1 MKVTWD
7 IEANK
12 LLNQE
17 SIDYTVSPYTLKD
30 SFKIHCI
37 VVEEHDTGLIH
48 AFYDGCRYELDG
60 RRYSETDGDYVYILE
75 NYVPVEYTHHQLGDF
90 PCWVKD
96 NTIDVAVA
104 HNGINYDHM
113 VVKLYYGMDYSVYP
127 DSWAGK
133 NVLIED
139 TLVRSKLQNPDRFGG
154 HSLDKLSEKV
164 GLRKIDF
171 RPDIPKDVRF
181 NTFAADMLYYCIRDV
196 VVNTKV
202 YYWLLEEGSGW
213 DWGDSYELEKAVAE
227 LVTRQE
233 HRGFKFDKCL
243 AENNVEELD
252 ALMQDRSQKVSPVLP
267 KKPATKGYQKEY
279 TPPVRQFLKTGE
291 PSSYLLKFADKI
303 GANITGTTFNYK
315 FDFNGVVYDTPL
327 PLEPLVTEQEADIE
341 DTTHIKGWLVS
352 EFGWIPSEWK
362 DRDLTVNS
370 KKEKLTNEKFL
381 EAIDRYVEQTLGS
394 PFCKF
399 RCEHLKT
406 TPAKLKAEL
415 IKRGNNRS
423 LKVLTN
429 PNFTKGQEKELCPN
443 LELLSERF
451 PYARDVVEYHT
462 YRHRRNSILGGGL
475 DWDDEG
481 EAEKGYLASVRE
493 DGRIATPADTC
504 GAATSRFKHRV
515 VANIPRVSSLYGE
528 KMRGLFGV
536 EDGFVQIGY
545 DFDSLEARIE
555 GHYCY
560 RYDQLKDYCQSLL
573 MAKPN
578 DIHSVTA
585 RKITEII
592 GREFGR
598 TPAKST
604 KYACLPKDNSE
615 VLAKDGWKFR
625 KDLQIGDMVL
635 SYSEDKCCYEWT
647 PIQLIWDYTDAEV
660 IEMKNKWFTIEST
673 ADHRWYGSRR
683 RQKGSGKGSVR
694 FQEKG
699 FFTTAQVNSETNIMN
714 ASYYWN
720 DCSIVTPAQA
730 ALVAWLLSDGHYKW
744 SELKDVTSSCKGVK
758 KGVKASIGQ
767 SCEKYWKEIENTLQR
782 NGVGFT
788 KSTSTMSGKDFYTY
802 TLKSKDVRNFLDTV
816 VGSREQKHDA
826 DWVKWVLTLDQPA
839 LQAFL
844 HNFWLAD
851 GHSKDG
857 NKCITQNKG
866 NIADAVMLAGNL
878 TGHRV
883 TFHEKTDKCLNINF
897 SKKAFTTGQRLKKR
911 ISRITDVFCITTA
924 NGSFVTRQNGVIT
937 LTGNC
942 TYGATGPKIA
952 QTIGV
957 DLKTG
962 ELVFSAFWEA
972 ALPLKKLKDALQKYW
987 ENIGGKKF
995 VLGIDKRK
1003 VPTRSS
1009 HAILNSL
1016 FQSAGVIC
1024 AKRAAVIHDRL
1035 LRQEGLVVDFFKE
1048 GWKNKTFCQQLIMY
1062 HDESQL
1068 EVSGSLVK
1076 IKTFREEEDAKI
1088 WKKDY
1093 ETRTGKLLSDIG
1105 HREGV
1110 YYVGYCRA
1118 GELAIQAVREAGE
1131 YYGLNV
1137 ELTAG
1142 YMLGK
1147 NWAECH

>member
-7 IEANK
+7 IEANN

-17 SIDYTVSPYTLKD
+17 SIDYTVSPYALKD

-48 AFYDGCRYELDG
+48 AFYDGCQYELDG

-90 PCWVKD
+90 PSWVKD

-133 NVLIED
+133 NVFIED

-233 HRGFKFDKCL
+233 HRGFKFDKGL
-243 AENNVEELD
+243 AESNVEELD
-252 ALMQDRSQKVSPVLP
+252 ALMQDRSQRVSPVLP

-415 IKRGNNRS
+415 IKRGNNRG

-536 EDGFVQIGY
+536 EEGFIQIGY

-560 RYDQLKDYCQSLL
+560 RYDQSKEYCQSLL

-585 RKITEII
+585 RKITEMI

-604 KYACLPKDNSE
+604 KYAS
-615 VLAKDGWKFR
+615 
-625 KDLQIGDMVL
+625 
-635 SYSEDKCCYEWT
+635 
-647 PIQLIWDYTDAEV
+647 
-660 IEMKNKWFTIEST
+660 
-673 ADHRWYGSRR
+673 
-683 RQKGSGKGSVR
+683 
-694 FQEKG
+694 
-699 FFTTAQVNSETNIMN
+699 
-714 ASYYWN
+714 
-720 DCSIVTPAQA
+720 
-730 ALVAWLLSDGHYKW
+730 
-744 SELKDVTSSCKGVK
+744 
-758 KGVKASIGQ
+758 
-767 SCEKYWKEIENTLQR
+767 
-782 NGVGFT
+782 
-788 KSTSTMSGKDFYTY
+788 
-802 TLKSKDVRNFLDTV
+802 
-816 VGSREQKHDA
+816 
-826 DWVKWVLTLDQPA
+826 
-839 LQAFL
+839 
-844 HNFWLAD
+844 
-851 GHSKDG
+851 
-857 NKCITQNKG
+857 
-866 NIADAVMLAGNL
+866 
-878 TGHRV
+878 
-883 TFHEKTDKCLNINF
+883 
-897 SKKAFTTGQRLKKR
+897 
-911 ISRITDVFCITTA
+911 
-924 NGSFVTRQNGVIT
+924 
-937 LTGNC
+937 
-942 TYGATGPKIA
+942 TYGATAPKIA

-962 ELVFSAFWEA
+962 ELVFNAFWEA

-1048 GWKNKTFCQQLIMY
+1048 DWKNKTFCQQLIMY

-1093 ETRTGKLLSDIG
+1093 EMRTGKLLSDIG
-1105 HREGV
+1105 HRGGV